1 MKLVDVGSS
10 KSLEAVCSK
19 PCICWFS
26 LSNSRAS
33 FRKFVKCLLDSSLT
47 TITCLFV
54 TLESSA
60 VRSWQRERISVT
72 ACRVQVSMSLMH
84 LPSTISLFF
93 TASDFFCESRSA
105 SFSFSLDL
113 FAFSTNP
120 VDIWSLCELCLH
132 LAQIGN
138 RQGSSQK
145 RSSVESEW

>member
-1 MKLVDVGSS
+1 MLKVMHLLVQSLQFSS
-10 KSLEAVCSK
+10 LVSEFCQ
-19 PCICWFS
+19 
-26 LSNSRAS
+26 
-33 FRKFVKCLLDSSLT
+33 LLVDSSLT

-54 TLESSA
+54 TLDSSA

-84 LPSTISLFF
+84 LPSTTSLFS

-105 SFSFSLDL
+105 SSSFSLDL
-113 FAFSTNP
+113 LAFSTNP
-120 VDIWSLCELCLH
+120 VDTWSLWELCLH

-145 RSSVESEW
+145 KSRVESE